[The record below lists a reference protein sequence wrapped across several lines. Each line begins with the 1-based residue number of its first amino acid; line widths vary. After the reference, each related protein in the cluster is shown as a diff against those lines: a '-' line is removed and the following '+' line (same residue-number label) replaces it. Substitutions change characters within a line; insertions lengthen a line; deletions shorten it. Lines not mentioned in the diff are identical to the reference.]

1 MSNRLGGRQGTAYVG
16 TNAVQPPDYTFSDRD
31 PNQYDI
37 NNVSLGDLWL
47 NQSSKTL
54 WALVSLERDVAGPGS
69 SATWSKLENSGMSGL
84 DTITGSTGGAVPG
97 DVNANINLV
106 SGIFGFSF
114 DGNPGTNTIT
124 LNSTITPDNVVE
136 TLTANTG
143 GPVGAILGNINVV
156 GDNVGITAVG
166 NPGTNTV
173 TFSLIGGG
181 DAAETFPTDSGTA
194 NASGGVLNIITDNS
208 AQTAGSSVFFSGSGN
223 TVQLHVTDVHQNVLM
238 GESSGNAT
246 VTGTNNT
253 ALGVA
258 SLSLISTGDDNTCIG
273 SNAGGELTTGS
284 RNTLLGYQSGEG
296 YLSSESNNITIN
308 SPGVATESN
317 ALRIGIST
325 GTGAGELNKAFIQGI
340 VGITPATADGV
351 PVFIGSAG
359 QLGTVG
365 SGGSAFVSTTTG
377 NSGGAVSPLA
387 GNINIVGDGTTAVV
401 VGNPGTHTLTI
412 STIGGGGGDL
422 TVLAGDSGSA
432 TPTAGTINI
441 ISGLS
446 TLNSG
451 SSVSFVGA
459 SSTLTFNVTDA
470 NDNTIIGRDS
480 GDAGISGLNNTAI
493 GQTSVAALTTGNDNT
508 VIGSLSGGFTTGSF
522 NTLMGVSTG
531 SNYTGA
537 ESSNILIG
545 YDVLGT
551 VATSNTLTI
560 GNGTGTGSG
569 QVNKSFI
576 AGIRGITPASA
587 DGIPVFIGST
597 GQLGTVGSGGST
609 FVGTVTGN
617 SGGAVSPLAG
627 NINIVGDGT
636 TATVVGNP
644 GTHTLTISTIG
655 GGGGDLT
662 VLAGDTGSATPLAGT
677 INIISGV
684 STANCGSTVLIS
696 GASHTL
702 TLNVTDSNDNT
713 IAGKASG
720 NSSITGNTNTI
731 FGSGIGADLTTGV
744 NNVVVG
750 AFSGGSITSGS
761 YNTIIGVGAGDNLNN
776 TERSNIYI
784 GYSASGAGGQSNA
797 LQIGSG
803 AGIGEGQLNKAFIY
817 GIRGITPAS
826 TDGIPVFIG
835 SNGQLGTVG
844 SGIIKT
850 ISGNTGGPVPALSST
865 GNVNIVGDGTTVN
878 IVGNPGTNTLTVSA
892 IGGGGG
898 GAGNPSFMAYFT
910 NNTNLTLT
918 SQVPSKLVYDTLAY
932 NLGSAFNIGTSTFT
946 APTTGLYN
954 FSCGLYFKFNTGG
967 GLLTAIP
974 YVMQLTTTQNN
985 FSLISPNL
993 LGGVGGTN
1001 QIGFTM
1007 GNSFYCNMNSGD
1019 TAFVTLTYPST
1030 SIGLTGTGS
1039 IQGST
1044 GGLPGVT
1051 AGVFTFFG
1059 GSFIA

>member
-47 NQSSKTL
+47 NQSSQTL

-684 STANCGSTVLIS
+684 STANCGSTVSIS

-826 TDGIPVFIG
+826 TDGIPVYIG

-850 ISGNTGGPVPALSST
+850 ISGNTGGAVPALSST

-1019 TAFVTLTYPST
+1019 TAFMTLTCPSS
-1030 SIGLTGTGS
+1030 SITTGTGS

-1044 GGLPGVT
+1044 GGPLGVT
-1051 AGVFTFFG
+1051 NGIFTFFG
-1059 GSFIA
+1059 GSFIS